1 VNAVLAGIDGP
12 TDARAPATR
21 VVAVALVWFGG
32 LAAGFVGILAAVA
45 KYGCGLH
52 DAGFACETS
61 GSVCGVLIVLAAVA
75 VVTAVTMLTFEQPT
89 RRVLI
94 VSGIGFA
101 GLVALFVLAEVLLA
115 TV

>member
-12 TDARAPATR
+12 TDARARTAR
-21 VVAVALVWFGG
+21 VVTVAFVWFGG

-52 DAGFACETS
+52 DSGFACETS
-61 GSVCGVLIVLAAVA
+61 GSVCGIVIVLAAVA
-75 VVTAVTMLTFEQPT
+75 VVTAVTMLTFDQPT
-89 RRVLI
+89 RRVL
-94 VSGIGFA
+94 VVGGIGFA

-115 TV
+115 TG